1 MKTVQTGDVMLAE
14 ATYQAV
20 RDRQQREPGVVEPV
34 LALLADPDHHVE
46 VTDDMRRM
54 AVTLAD
60 QREAGAVDEF
70 LEGALP
76 TSEVIDRVRSWNDR
90 RTVASARRRRQ
101 LLGLTVGR
109 ETYHPAWQFTRSGV
123 RQDLGVV
130 IGPLLEASADD
141 PVLADEIMR
150 TPRPELDGRSL
161 ADLLASRRT
170 PEVLTLLAHYRDGYT
185 A

>member
-1 MKTVQTGDVMLAE
+1 MLAE

-20 RDRQQREPGVVEPV
+20 RDRQQREPAVVEPV
-34 LALLADPDHHVE
+34 LALLAEPDHHVE

-54 AVTLAD
+54 AATLAD
-60 QREAGAVDEF
+60 QREAVAVEAF
-70 LEGALP
+70 LEDALP
-76 TSEVIDRVRSWNDR
+76 TREVIDRVRSWNDR
-90 RTVASARRRRQ
+90 RTIASARRRRQ

-109 ETYHPAWQFTRSGV
+109 ETYHPDWQFTRSGA
-123 RQDLGVV
+123 RQGLSAV
-130 IGPLLEASADD
+130 IGPLLEASAGD
-141 PVLADEIMR
+141 PVLADQIMR

-170 PEVLTLLAHYRDGYT
+170 PEVLTFLAHYRDGYS

>member
-1 MKTVQTGDVMLAE
+1 MLAE

-20 RDRQQREPGVVEPV
+20 RDRQRREPAVVEPV
-34 LALLADPDHHVE
+34 LALLADPDHDGE

-54 AVTLAD
+54 AATLAD
-60 QREAGAVDEF
+60 QRDAAAIEAF
-70 LEGALP
+70 LAGALP

-90 RTVASARRRRQ
+90 RTIASARRRRQ

-109 ETYHPAWQFTRSGV
+109 ETYHPDWQFTRSGI
-123 RQDLGVV
+123 RRDLSTV
-130 IGPLLEASADD
+130 IGALLEVSADD

-150 TPRPELDGRSL
+150 TPRSELDGRSL
-161 ADLLASRRT
+161 ADLLLSRRIG
-170 PEVLTLLAHYRDGYT
+170 EVLTFLAHYRDGYV